1 MRHMTNDDGTQPTE
15 HTPPMFVTHT
25 RETISPYLPPPVL
38 RMMQT
43 IDAIP
48 QLRNI
53 VGDEPTMT
61 LSTMLLLIY
70 VVGWVLKFVTSS
82 FGGKKAAV
90 EGLDD
95 DAPEGSVLSNLDKK
109 SSIKNEVYGDSV
121 ILFGPSGSG
130 KSVLFHSLLDPTA
143 TQMSMTIMSLKANA
157 SILRQRRDSNTQD
170 HDDAQAVQIVD
181 YPGHISL
188 STHLETLFYPNKH
201 QGNSTTTT
209 IRGVLVVDSTKSLIQ
224 AASLLYNTIL
234 TNGALLEK
242 WNALYKKDGAKLKIM
257 VVCSKTDASNSKNW
271 RRMKIQLRTELE
283 KLRKIASSVNSSVDD
298 GLDGN
303 RSTSALVGK
312 AIDLDDLGKSGLP
325 FIQLAFLSISCVG
338 KKEGIVNLTDFIT
351 KGRIPIDGTSVLKS
365 RKK

>member
-1 MRHMTNDDGTQPTE
+1 MTNDDGTQPTE

-70 VVGWVLKFVTSS
+70 VVGWVLKFVTST

-95 DAPEGSVLSNLDKK
+95 DAPEGSVLSNLDIK

-130 KSVLFHSLLDPTA
+130 KVSAHFLYICLCFAVHRAYVFTLIGTISQSFTLL
-143 TQMSMTIMSLKANA
+143 LC
-157 SILRQRRDSNTQD
+157 
-170 HDDAQAVQIVD
+170 
-181 YPGHISL
+181 L
-188 STHLETLFYPNKH
+188 SK
-201 QGNSTTTT
+201 
-209 IRGVLVVDSTKSLIQ
+209 
-224 AASLLYNTIL
+224 
-234 TNGALLEK
+234 
-242 WNALYKKDGAKLKIM
+242 
-257 VVCSKTDASNSKNW
+257 
-271 RRMKIQLRTELE
+271 
-283 KLRKIASSVNSSVDD
+283 
-298 GLDGN
+298 
-303 RSTSALVGK
+303 
-312 AIDLDDLGKSGLP
+312 
-325 FIQLAFLSISCVG
+325 
-338 KKEGIVNLTDFIT
+338 
-351 KGRIPIDGTSVLKS
+351 
-365 RKK
+365 